1 MLCAVLIFI
10 RGQVEYVTMPS
21 VEITEVTYDESGDV
35 GYNAVF
41 HYPYVEAGEERM
53 TLREEEQWMED

>member
-1 MLCAVLIFI
+1 
-10 RGQVEYVTMPS
+10 MPS
-21 VEITEVTYDESGDV
+21 IEITEVTYDGSGDV

-53 TLREEEQWMED
+53 PLREEEMWMEE